1 MCGIIGAISSS
12 DVSQQLLNGLK
23 HLEYRGYDSAGIAVH
38 DQAAKQI
45 RRTRSKGKVDRLID
59 AALGAKLNGCCGIAH
74 TRWATH
80 GAPNETNAH
89 PHQAGQTVIV
99 HNGIIENHESLREAL
114 QKRGRVFQSETDSE
128 VIAHLI
134 DEGYQAHHNGCQ
146 AIQDAIAQLEGAYSL
161 GVLFEDEPNALYGV
175 CHGSPLV
182 VGMQKDGHCLSS
194 DKLALIGVAH
204 AYLVLR
210 DGDIAILSREKVSL
224 IDASGKSIEARPSPM
239 HTVNQSIGRG
249 DFRHFMLKEIF
260 EQPSVLSD
268 ALEGRL
274 SEAENQDQ
282 FSGISNDWLS
292 TIEHIHIAACGTSY
306 HAGLVAKYW
315 FESMAQIP
323 CHVEVASE
331 LRYRSAVVSPN
342 TCLITISQSGETADT
357 LAALRQAKTMAY
369 TRSLAICNVN
379 DSALIRESDDFL
391 LTRAGIEVGVASTK
405 AFTSQLTVLLAL
417 TIHLAGLKKK
427 ADLKTQR
434 AWRQALRQL
443 PIAAEHMLRLNPTI
457 QHMAKA
463 FHHKHHALFLGRGVH
478 YPIALEG
485 ALKLKEISYIHA
497 EGYPAGELKHGPL
510 ALVDEEMPVVVMA
523 PNNQL
528 LNKLKSNCQE
538 VAARGGRLFVFT
550 DIEAV
555 FNDPLIRPFRMP
567 AVNELIAPI
576 VHTIP
581 LQLLAYHVAV
591 LRGTDVDQPRNLA
604 KSVTVE

>member
-12 DVSQQLLNGLK
+12 DISQQLLSGLK
-23 HLEYRGYDSAGIAVH
+23 HLEYRGYDSAGIALH
-38 DQAAKQI
+38 DETKQQI
-45 RRTRSKGKVDRLID
+45 HRTRSEGKVDRLIQ
-59 AALGAKLNGCCGIAH
+59 AATEAGLKGHCGIAH

-80 GAPNETNAH
+80 GVPNETNAH

-99 HNGIIENHESLREAL
+99 HNGIIENHEPLREAL
-114 QKRGRVFQSETDSE
+114 QGRGRVFQSETDSE

-134 DEGYQAHHNGCQ
+134 DEAYQQHHHGRQ
-146 AIQDAIAQLEGAYSL
+146 AIQEAIAQLDGAYSL
-161 GVLFEDEPNALYGV
+161 GVLFEDEPDALYGV

-182 VGMQKDGHCLSS
+182 VGVQPGGHCLSS
-194 DKLALIGVAH
+194 DKLALMGVAS

-210 DGDIAILSREKVSL
+210 DGEMVTLRQRDIALFDTNGQAL
-224 IDASGKSIEARPSPM
+224 DAKPIPM
-239 HTVNQSIGRG
+239 QMANQTIGRG
-249 DFRHFMLKEIF
+249 DYRHFMLKEIF
-260 EQPSVLSD
+260 EQPTILSD
-268 ALEGRL
+268 TLEGRL
-274 SEAENQDQ
+274 SEADNQAQ
-282 FSGISNDWLS
+282 FSGISDQWLS
-292 TIEHIHIAACGTSY
+292 EIEHIHIAACGTSF
-306 HAGLVAKYW
+306 HAGMVAKYW
-315 FESMAQIP
+315 FESMAHIP

-331 LRYRSAVVSPN
+331 LRYRSAVVNPN

-357 LAALRQAKTMAY
+357 LAALRQAKAMPYART
-369 TRSLAICNVN
+369 LAICNVN

-405 AFTSQLTVLLAL
+405 AFTSQLTVLLSL
-417 TIHLAGLKKK
+417 GIHLAGLKKK
-427 ADLKTQR
+427 VDPQTQR

-443 PIAAEHMLRLNPTI
+443 PIAAEQMLRLNPTI
-457 QHMAKA
+457 RKMAKA
-463 FHHKHHALFLGRGVH
+463 FNHKHHALFLGRGVH

-550 DIEAV
+550 DIETE
-555 FNDPLIRPFRMP
+555 FSDPSIQIFRMP